1 MGRWMSRGV
10 GGWIDEQQMV
20 SGWVAR
26 DKMGGWTDGRMDRAM
41 GGYMD
46 VSGGV
51 DRWID
56 EQGR

>member
-51 DRWID
+51 
-56 EQGR
+56 EE